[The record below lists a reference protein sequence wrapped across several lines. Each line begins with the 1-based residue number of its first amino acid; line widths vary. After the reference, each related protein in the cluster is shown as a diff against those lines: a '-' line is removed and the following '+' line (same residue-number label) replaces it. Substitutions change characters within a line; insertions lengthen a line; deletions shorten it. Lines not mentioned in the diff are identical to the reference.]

1 MADDLAV
8 WLKVTERDRDL
19 MVSRLV
25 KEETETKGDDL
36 PDHGSAGRTR
46 DAESRRSEITE
57 DQDRIQN
64 DVDDRAETLGVHGID
79 RFSGGL

>member
-8 WLKVTERDRDL
+8 WFKVTERDRDL

-36 PDHGSAGRTR
+36 SDHGSAGRTR
-46 DAESRRSEITE
+46 DPESRRPEITE

-64 DVDDRAETLGVHGID
+64 DVDDRAETLGVHGVD